1 MVNIMG
7 LKLDIDASLSID
19 ENGVKVKVKGFNTN
33 NFIID
38 KVFNKLSKKKKN
50 DKKKNKDKSSYL
62 DFDKEC
68 VNNSV
73 DSIEVEGPIV
83 IDVTV

>member
-1 MVNIMG
+1 MG

-38 KVFNKLSKKKKN
+38 KVFNKLSKKKKH
-50 DKKKNKDKSSYL
+50 DKKKNKSEHL

-83 IDVTV
+83 IDITV

>member
-1 MVNIMG
+1 MG